1 MENCVYIISK
11 QPIIFCLINRAS
23 VFFYKHSFGFREQG
37 FTQKCVLWEFFK
49 TTSLFF
55 FHESGD
61 VDLVAFFP
69 VISWEKITI
78 LIQKLQNN
86 CFNYKTH
93 WVYWECFASKQDFA
107 AISRS
112 LMHEETVSS
121 NTVTLQKSA
130 ELDKTPSLNSRN
142 SSLITI
148 LYQ

>member
-11 QPIIFCLINRAS
+11 QPIIFCLINCAS
-23 VFFYKHSFGFREQG
+23 IFFYKHSFGFREQG

-55 FHESGD
+55 SMNLAMLIWLH
-61 VDLVAFFP
+61 FFQ
-69 VISWEKITI
+69 SSLGK
-78 LIQKLQNN
+78 KLP
-86 CFNYKTH
+86 YRYKSYRTTASIIKTH

-121 NTVTLQKSA
+121 NTATLQFFLLEA
-130 ELDKTPSLNSRN
+130 QNWIRPLH
-142 SSLITI
+142 
-148 LYQ
+148 